1 MVVQT
6 KIKKIKK
13 IKQNGKMI
21 INNIIKI
28 IIVILYIKKMNKI
41 IIQKNNKINYK

>member
-21 INNIIKI
+21 IKNIIKI